1 MASAAATNR
10 AYVSITFMLL
20 TVLIVGLGIW
30 AYKYANES
38 PYKISAEAAKKLI
51 AANKFAGILDV
62 RTAIERETLG
72 SYPGS
77 IHAPADDLEVIVLQL
92 FPKKT
97 EPLLIYCNTG
107 QRARRAVEKLHAM
120 GYKNA
125 VYISGPH
132 TSIM

>member
-1 MASAAATNR
+1 MATATNR

-20 TVLIVGLGIW
+20 IVLIVGLGVW

-38 PYKISAEAAKKLI
+38 PYKISAATAKKLI
-51 AANKFAGILDV
+51 AAHKFDGILDV

-72 SYPGS
+72 YYPGS
-77 IHAPADDLEVIVLQL
+77 IHVPAADLDVMVLQL
-92 FPKKT
+92 YPKKT
-97 EPLLIYCNTG
+97 ENLLVYCNTG
-107 QRARRAVEKLHAM
+107 QRARRATEKLHAL